1 MKKLS
6 VYIEINGESV
16 YVGEIAGKDSD
27 DACFTYSNTYFENPE
42 YRAISIGLPI
52 EEKTFDAQRTRIFFE
67 GLLPEGFTRRCV
79 AEWLHMDEND
89 YMSILAGLGRE
100 CLGAIKV
107 VDESDKKMQPEYRE
121 LSAKEVYALACEGAT
136 ESAELVTKSHLS
148 LTGASGKVG
157 LYFDKKEE
165 KWYLPIGE
173 APSTYIVKQSH
184 VRLKKIVANEQ
195 LCLMTAKNLGI
206 EVPESFIVTTEGDD
220 EAVLFA
226 TKRYDRKFI
235 ENGKI
240 LDGMVVPHRLHQEDF
255 AQALGIA
262 AANKY
267 EKNKEE
273 YLKML
278 FDVLRSHSTDP
289 MNDSL
294 KLWDICVFN
303 YLIGNTDNHIKNL
316 SLLYSEDLKSIRLA
330 PAYDIVSTMVYESST
345 ENMALSINGVCDI
358 NEITRDSFEKMA
370 SKVGIGS
377 KMAMKRFDAMVNGF
391 VDAINLAKDEL
402 KKQGFNQVEEIS
414 KMIMAKGGIKN
425 CLSPQINV

>member
-16 YVGEIAGKDSD
+16 YVGEIAGKDSN
-27 DACFTYSNTYFENPE
+27 DACFTYSDTYFENPE
-42 YRAISIGLPI
+42 HRAISIGLPI
-52 EEKTFDAQRTRIFFE
+52 EEKTFNAQRTRIFFE

-107 VDESDKKMQPEYRE
+107 VDESDKIMRPEYRE
-121 LSAKEVYALACEGAT
+121 LSAKEVYALASEGVT

-173 APSTYIVKQSH
+173 APSTHIVKQSH

-206 EVPESFIVTTEGDD
+206 EVPESFIVATEGDD

-240 LDGMVVPHRLHQEDF
+240 LDGMAVPHRLHQEDF

-267 EKNKEE
+267 EKNNEE

-289 MNDSL
+289 MTDSL
-294 KLWDICVFN
+294 KLWDICVSN
-303 YLIGNTDNHIKNL
+303 YLIGNTDNHIKNF
-316 SLLYSEDLKSIRLA
+316 SLLYSEDLKSVRLA
-330 PAYDIVSTMVYESST
+330 PAYDIVSTVVYESST
-345 ENMALSINGVCDI
+345 ENMALSINGVCNI

-377 KMAMKRFDAMVNGF
+377 KMAMKRFDVMVNEF

-402 KKQGFNQVEEIS
+402 KKQGFNQVEEIF
-414 KMIMAKGGIKN
+414 KRIMEKGGIKD
-425 CLSPQINV
+425 CLSPKNNV